1 MQEKDEQNR
10 LLKAINDKINKM
22 AKDMEHTTIADY
34 IQLLNSPKKLIW
46 TNFVAG
52 ISRGVGFA
60 IGFTIIASTI
70 VVVLQVMIQWNLP
83 IVGHFI
89 SRLVELVN
97 EQLKNGH

>member
-22 AKDMEHTTIADY
+22 AKDMEDTTIADY
-34 IQLLNSPKKLIW
+34 IQLLNSPRKLMW

-70 VVVLQVMIQWNLP
+70 VVLLQVLIDWNLP

-89 SRLVELVN
+89 ARIVEHVN